1 MIQGRLDPVVSP
13 ANATAAVLAWAAA
26 AGARPLALRLVQRG
40 QRYPMEV
47 TDFKAGPRVVARLV
61 LIDRLAHAWSGAAAG
76 QAFSDPQ
83 GPDAS
88 RLLWS
93 FVARHLRD

>member
-1 MIQGRLDPVVSP
+1 VAL
-13 ANATAAVLAWAAA
+13 AV
-26 AGARPLALRLVQRG
+26 R
-40 QRYPMEV
+40 
-47 TDFKAGPRVVARLV
+47 VARLV
-61 LIDRLAHAWSGAAAG
+61 LIDRLAHAWSGGAAG
-76 QAFSDPQ
+76 QPFSDPQ